1 MPMIVDRDEV
11 QRLPQRG
18 AQLVDVLPGREYVE
32 SHLPGAINLPL
43 KKLDRVAAAR
53 LDYDRPVIVYCH
65 DLQ

>member
-1 MPMIVDRDEV
+1 MPMIVDRDKV
-11 QRLPQRG
+11 QRLLQRG
-18 AQLVDVLPGREYVE
+18 AQLVDVLPGREYAE
-32 SHLPGAINLPL
+32 SHLPGGINLPL